1 MTGTENK
8 RFNKVMVVDD
18 NEVDL
23 YVSRRV
29 IEKYSFAEEV
39 ILMDSAR
46 EALEYLKSHERQPD
60 ALPGLI
66 FLDIN
71 MPEMNGFEFLDAY
84 IQLADN
90 IKSNCII
97 MMLTTSVHPE
107 DKARVDGNPYVR
119 NYLNKPLNKEKLSTL
134 HN

>member
-1 MTGTENK
+1 
-8 RFNKVMVVDD
+8 MVIDD

-29 IEKYSFAEEV
+29 IEKYSFADEV
-39 ILMDSAR
+39 ILMDSAK
-46 EALEYLKSHERQPD
+46 EALEYLKSHDGGPD
-60 ALPGLI
+60 TLPGLI

-84 IQLADN
+84 KQLSDN

-97 MMLTTSVHPE
+97 MMLTRH
-107 DKARVDGNPYVR
+107 KIR
-119 NYLNKPLNKEKLSTL
+119 
-134 HN
+134 